1 MTSSKSIL
9 NNSSNNNT
17 NKISFGRK
25 VSKDNMNRS
34 SFKLDISM
42 EDEKIGK
49 SIHANKNLKKSLIV
63 QDKNTLNI
71 LNNNDNNN
79 KETEIV
85 HAECF
90 IDNKLKSL
98 INFKNKSEMKP
109 TKKLSILNLLNFS
122 IRSNYFLTKVDNFS
136 LINEY
141 MNSLNLNN
149 EK

>member
-1 MTSSKSIL
+1 
-9 NNSSNNNT
+9 
-17 NKISFGRK
+17 
-25 VSKDNMNRS
+25 MNRS
-34 SFKLDISM
+34 SFKFDLSM

-71 LNNNDNNN
+71 LNNKNNNNN

-85 HAECF
+85 HEECF

-98 INFKNKSEMKP
+98 INFKNKSDMKP

-122 IRSNYFLTKVDNFS
+122 IRSNYFLTKADNFS

-141 MNSLNLNN
+141 TNSLNLNN
-149 EK
+149 KK